1 MRHILILG
9 IFGLFALS
17 AYCQK
22 NDIYIVSVNPVDDVE
37 VHYGASPSFAIDLLA
52 QETTIVDNFD
62 NTHIVELSWEI
73 IDFDALVIGD
83 FDAIGT
89 FELPEGV
96 QQSDPAT
103 PLLVNA
109 IVTVLEPGLI
119 NEIDLYNEVADIEVP
134 FGTPESEAR
143 NTFQQEIT
151 VTCTHGFEFI
161 VILDWTIDDYDAET
175 PAVYNANGTF
185 TLPFGVDQTDP
196 PTDKVVYAQV
206 TVLEPLFNLELN
218 ANPPE
223 SATLNGEGEY
233 FEGEEINISATP
245 NENWEFVNWTFADNT
260 VASTDIDFTY
270 TMPAENVQLTANFM
284 FVTSIDD
291 LLFENLSV
299 YYNPNS
305 QSIIIES
312 DYEIDN
318 LQVYCINGRIV
329 LRNQINDT
337 RANINVG
344 MVHPGVY
351 VIRLGLQSTVL
362 SRKIII
368 K

>member
-1 MRHILILG
+1 MRHILLLG

-17 AYCQK
+17 AYSEK

-73 IDFDALVIGD
+73 IDYDALVIGD

-161 VILDWTIDDYDAET
+161 VILDWTIDNYDAET

-218 ANPPE
+218 ANPPG
-223 SATLNGEGEY
+223 SASLNGEGEY
-233 FEGEEINISATP
+233 FESEEISISATI
-245 NENWEFVNWTFADNT
+245 NENWEFVNWTYADNSL
-260 VASTDIDFTY
+260 ASNEMDFTF

-284 FVTSIDD
+284 DVSSINDVISEHLD
-291 LLFENLSV
+291 M
-299 YYNPNS
+299 YYNRNN
-305 QSIIIES
+305 QSIMIES
-312 DYEIDN
+312 TNKIDQ
-318 LQVYCINGRIV
+318 LQVYDIKGRIILV
-329 LRNQINDT
+329 KQINDIQ
-337 RANINVG
+337 ANVNLSNIQSGIYIIRVSSQG
-344 MVHPGVY
+344 ML
-351 VIRLGLQSTVL
+351 ISK
-362 SRKIII
+362 KIII

>member
-1 MRHILILG
+1 MRKIILLG

-17 AYCQK
+17 AYSEK
-22 NDIYIVSVNPVDDVE
+22 NDNYIVSVNPVDDVE
-37 VHYGASPSFAIDLLA
+37 VYYGASPLFAIDLLA

-62 NTHIVELSWEI
+62 NTYIVELNWEL
-73 IDFDALVIGD
+73 IDYDALIIGD
-83 FDAIGT
+83 FDAVGT

-96 QQSDPAT
+96 QQSDPPT
-103 PLLVNA
+103 PLSVNA
-109 IVTVLEPGLI
+109 IVTVLEAGLI
-119 NEIDLYNEVADIEVP
+119 NEIDFYNEVEDIEVP

-151 VTCTHGFEFI
+151 ITDTHGFEFI

-185 TLPFGVDQTDP
+185 TVPFGVDQTNP
-196 PTDKVVYAQV
+196 PTDKIVYAQV

-218 ANPPE
+218 ANPLG
-223 SATLNGEGEY
+223 SASLNGEGEY

-245 NENWEFVNWTFADNT
+245 NENWEFVNWTYADNSL
-260 VASTDIDFTY
+260 ASNEMDFTF

-284 FVTSIDD
+284 DASSIDD
-291 LLFENLSV
+291 EVFENLDLF
-299 YYNPNS
+299 YNHNS

-312 DYEIDN
+312 SNKIDQ
-318 LQVYCINGRIV
+318 LQVYDINGRIV
-329 LRNQINDT
+329 LVKQINDIQ
-337 RANINVG
+337 ANVNLSNVQS
-344 MVHPGVY
+344 GVY
-351 VIRLGLQSTVL
+351 LIRLSSEGAVI